1 MTVSNSYLYVNIGEF
16 KKDLEKYCTD
26 NCTYIKT
33 FLKELG
39 LNQNTL
45 FNAVNN
51 FKRNN
56 MKIDLNKYE
65 KVESAGMIQK
75 PYFDYICSVC
85 NFDKEKYIIKMADK
99 EQRMS
104 DFPRDLINDKSIRND
119 LQDIKKIIQDE
130 KEESGNYSLSII
142 QRIDKLEESLKSIGQ
157 IQTQNMEYL
166 KNISEGIQRLNDK
179 YNKPSAYLRK

>member
-1 MTVSNSYLYVNIGEF
+1 MVNANVYLYVNIGEL
-16 KKDLEKYCTD
+16 KKDLQKYCTD

-33 FLKELG
+33 FLRELG
-39 LNQNTL
+39 MNENTL
-45 FNAVNN
+45 FNATKNYE
-51 FKRNN
+51 RNN
-56 MKIDLNKYE
+56 MNLDLDKYE

-85 NFDKEKYIIKMADK
+85 NFDKEKYIIKKIDK
-99 EQRMS
+99 KQHVS
-104 DFPRDLINDKSIRND
+104 DLTKDLVSRAIIENE
-119 LQDIKKIIQDE
+119 LQDIKKIITDE
-130 KEESGNYSLSII
+130 KEASCNYSLAII